1 MINEY
6 YKLNILLTNKK
17 VLYIPIYSCFDYNT
31 KKLNFKSDGNVN
43 RFLTTFSNIN
53 SYKSIDVLCPESG
66 NDINWFYNSFYSI
79 TNCNCKIIPSKYII
93 ESAKVQRDISFAR
106 NILNEVNLEDY
117 DLVIAEGQ
125 YVVLELLD
133 HYKLLDVIYW
143 CPVCA
148 IENKTRDFLEPNK
161 ALDKYIFSRVEYTIV
176 ASDAQ
181 VKYIQSLRRNNGV
194 RFTNII
200 FIETLIDRNLD
211 IFDYEKKDFII
222 EAINNY
228 NKENKYKIV
237 YLPFRLTD
245 KGYKFDMIIDIL
257 AYSYNQNV
265 AVLYSNPNN
274 CDVLSLVKGKPA
286 YEQYIK
292 THFIKVSLDRDTY
305 YTILDY
311 VDCYIPYFEDTDFI
325 NHAAV
330 SEFETSKKCKIIK
343 KPEEFKY
350 ILEHD

>member
-6 YKLNILLTNKK
+6 HKLNKLLTNKR

-31 KKLNFKSDGNVN
+31 KVLNFKSDGNVN

-53 SYKSIDVLCPESG
+53 SYKSIDVLCPENG
-66 NDINWFYNSFYSI
+66 NDIDWFYKSFYTV
-79 TNCNCKIIPSKYII
+79 TNGNCKIINSKFIV
-93 ESAKVQRDISFAR
+93 ESAKVQRNIDFAR

-133 HYKLLDVIYW
+133 FHKLLDVIYW

-176 ASDAQ
+176 ASDEQ
-181 VKYIQSLRRNNGV
+181 VKYIQSLRRNNSL

-200 FIETLIDRNLD
+200 FIETLIDRNLE
-211 IFDYEKKDFII
+211 IFSYDVNNNII
-222 EAINNY
+222 DNLKPYLDRFLVI
-228 NKENKYKIV
+228 

-245 KGYKFDMIIDIL
+245 KGYKFNEIIDALTYAIH
-257 AYSYNQNV
+257 QNV
-265 AVLYSNPNN
+265 IVLYSNPNN
-274 CDVLSLVKGKPA
+274 CDVYSLVKGLPA
-286 YEQYIK
+286 YEKYIEN
-292 THFIKVSLDRDTY
+292 HFIKVSLDRNTY

-311 VDCYIPYFEDTDFI
+311 IDCYIPYFEDTSFI

-330 SEFETSKKCKIIK
+330 SEFKTSKKCKILK
-343 KPEEFKY
+343 TKEELIN
-350 ILEHD
+350 ILNGNK

>member
-6 YKLNILLTNKK
+6 NKLNKLLTNKR

-31 KKLNFKSDGNVN
+31 KALNFKSDGNVN

-66 NDINWFYNSFYSI
+66 NDIDWFYKSFYTV
-79 TNCNCKIIPSKYII
+79 TNGNCKIINSKFIV
-93 ESAKVQRDISFAR
+93 ESAKVQRNIDFAR

-133 HYKLLDVIYW
+133 FHKLLDVIYW

-176 ASDAQ
+176 ASDEQ
-181 VKYIQSLRRNNGV
+181 VKYIQSLRKNNSL

-200 FIETLIDRNLD
+200 FIETLIDRNLE
-211 IFDYEKKDFII
+211 IFSYDVNNNII
-222 EAINNY
+222 ETLKPYLDRFLVI
-228 NKENKYKIV
+228 

-245 KGYKFDMIIDIL
+245 RGYKFNEIIDALTYAIH
-257 AYSYNQNV
+257 QNV
-265 AVLYSNPNN
+265 IVLYSNPNN
-274 CDVLSLVKGKPA
+274 CDVYSLVKGLPA
-286 YEQYIK
+286 YEKYIEN
-292 THFIKVSLDRDTY
+292 HFIKVSLDRNTY

-311 VDCYIPYFEDTDFI
+311 IDCYIPYFEDTSFI

-330 SEFETSKKCKIIK
+330 SEFKTSKKCKILK
-343 KPEEFKY
+343 NKEELIN
-350 ILEHD
+350 ILNGNK